1 MNQPAKTR
9 FSGVNAPLEDRPET
23 DRDHHPEHAE
33 RAQHAQ
39 PQMMWSNLPGR
50 SAVTREG
57 IFQMR
62 CHGETHKLAKLQS
75 DIVSIRARHKRNS
88 WLRRINNVL
97 QCEGRRQILP
107 AQGRA
112 AASARRRATSAA
124 SSPATISPI
133 ARSSSSARAACAMA
147 ETCSATMARSTGRPM
162 RTMSSM

>member
-1 MNQPAKTR
+1 MNQPAKRR
-9 FSGVNAPLEDRPET
+9 FSGVNALLEDRPEA
-23 DRDHHPEHAE
+23 DRNHHPEHAK

-39 PQMMWSNLPGR
+39 PQAMSRNFPAMRAKGK
-50 SAVTREG
+50 G

-62 CHGETHKLAKLQS
+62 CHGETHRLAKRPS

-97 QCEGRRQILP
+97 HREGRRQVLS
-107 AQGRA
+107 AQGR

-124 SSPATISPI
+124 SSPATTSPI

-162 RTMSSM
+162 RAMSSM